1 MTRFIAHRIAQI
13 IPLLILLSVF
23 IFTMMHLAP
32 GSPESFYLTD
42 HYTDEQAEAV
52 REKLGLNEPP
62 VRQYLTWLGAA
73 LRGDFGQT
81 FTYGA
86 TVTEVILARLWPTVQ
101 LQMLALTVSVV
112 IALPAGVI
120 SALRRNSK
128 LDHTITTATLF
139 GLSMPDFWFALL
151 LMLTFSVHLG
161 WLPAF
166 GTGSEGLF
174 AAPTNLVM
182 PVAVLGLSAVP
193 WYARVVRSS
202 MLDSLAEDFIL
213 TAAAKGLKPSRIT
226 IHHALRIAILPLVT
240 VIGLSMARVLSGVIV
255 VETIFVWPGL
265 GQLAWEAVIRQDYPV
280 ILGLTIFTAAFVMIF
295 SLIVDIL
302 YTYIDPR
309 IRYV

>member
-1 MTRFIAHRIAQI
+1 MTRFIVNRIAQI
-13 IPLLILLSVF
+13 IPLLVLLSVF

-42 HYTDEQAEAV
+42 HYTEEQAEAV

-73 LRGDFGQT
+73 IRGDFGQT
-81 FTYGA
+81 FSYGVS
-86 TVTEVILARLWPTVQ
+86 VTEVILSRLWPTLQ
-101 LQMLALTVSVV
+101 LQLLALTVSVV
-112 IALPAGVI
+112 IAVPAGVI
-120 SALRRNSK
+120 SALRRNSR
-128 LDHTITTATLF
+128 LDHSITTATLF

-174 AAPTNLVM
+174 AAPLNLVM

-202 MLDSLAEDFIL
+202 MLDSLAEDYIL
-213 TAAAKGLKPSRIT
+213 TAAAKGLTPTRIT